1 MSNENTN
8 RDAEPSPASAGST
21 FRAGDVVHHVPSGE
35 DWILACD
42 EVDGHVH
49 PMGWPESRAKASDCR
64 LCTAAS
70 DKHRQ
75 DTLRAVAE
83 ARRAFG
89 DGDYRPRIAAY
100 QLASE
105 EK

>member
-1 MSNENTN
+1 MTDNNEQSI
-8 RDAEPSPASAGST
+8 PSRGST

-42 EVDGHVH
+42 EAYGRVH
-49 PMGWPESRAKASDCR
+49 PMGWPESCARASDCR

-70 DKHRQ
+70 DKHRL
-75 DTLRAVAE
+75 DVLRTVAE
-83 ARRAFG
+83 SRRAFG
-89 DGDYRPRIAAY
+89 DGDYRPRLAAH